1 MVGYNHH
8 HDVSRDTS
16 LCHSKTSDWNSQSKW
31 HYRGTIDWWH
41 EIVQS
46 NKLNQIAVSSEF
58 EEKFFWKCCKCR
70 AVPICANNVVSARV
84 ALYDEWSMLFFCVY
98 PFNTA
103 MARQFHHYS
112 PGMIRSLSD
121 MTSEW
126 PQNLDTLYLSWREIP
141 RTHCQGIGETCGVFQ
156 WLEKAWRKG
165 SIRRHSMNLTV
176 SVRLDHRPFH

>member
-31 HYRGTIDWWH
+31 HYRGTIMINDWWH
-41 EIVQS
+41 EIVRS

-58 EEKFFWKCCKCR
+58 EEKFFWKCYKCQ
-70 AVPICANNVVSARV
+70 AVPICANNAVSARV
-84 ALYDEWSMLFFCVY
+84 ALYDEQWSMLFFCVY

-141 RTHCQGIGETCGVFQ
+141 RTHCQGIGETCGVFPVAGES
-156 WLEKAWRKG
+156 LKKRIYSKA
-165 SIRRHSMNLTV
+165 
-176 SVRLDHRPFH
+176 